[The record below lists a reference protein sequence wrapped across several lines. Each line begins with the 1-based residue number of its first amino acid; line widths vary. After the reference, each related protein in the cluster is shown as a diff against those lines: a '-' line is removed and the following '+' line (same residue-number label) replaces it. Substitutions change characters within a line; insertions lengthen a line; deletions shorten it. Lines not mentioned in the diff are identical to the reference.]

1 MFIGDVIMALA
12 TATPAMIRYTKKEAP
27 VRKAVSHV
35 PELLAERKWTPKMLA
50 SKFMWLGGSSQ
61 TAYRLARG
69 DTKVSMETLE
79 LAVEVFGVESTSD
92 IMDVP
97 PKRPRA

>member
-1 MFIGDVIMALA
+1 MALA
-12 TATPAMIRYTKKEAP
+12 TATPAMIRYYKKEAR
-27 VRKAVSHV
+27 VRKAISHV

-50 SKFMWLGGSSQ
+50 SKFMWVGGSSQ

-69 DTKVSMETLE
+69 DTEVSMKTLE
-79 LAVEVFGVESTSD
+79 IAVEVFEVDSTTD

-97 PKRPRA
+97 PRRPRA